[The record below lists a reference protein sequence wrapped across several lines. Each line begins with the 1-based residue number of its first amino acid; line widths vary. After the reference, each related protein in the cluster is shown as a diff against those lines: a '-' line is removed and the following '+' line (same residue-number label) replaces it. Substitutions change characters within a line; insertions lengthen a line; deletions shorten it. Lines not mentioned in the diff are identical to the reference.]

1 MGTKTVRMFMCA
13 ALAAALGVFG
23 PWAQATTQYGVVF
36 DPPFT
41 LPSLMVI
48 DVPAGPP
55 CYVLG
60 GGTHPCNFTVT
71 SLDFFDG
78 FNNEWIISG
87 PQTPV
92 GSQVDFDV
100 SNTTLLGIQVSV
112 SGLTLLHGE
121 RSCDGT
127 SLNVGLPS
135 GPVTSAVVTFHCG
148 GALEDDTGH
157 VVSITQI
164 TQVPEP
170 ATLALLGLGMS
181 GLALRRRRKLN

>member
-1 MGTKTVRMFMCA
+1 MGIKTARMFMYA
-13 ALAAALGVFG
+13 ALAAVLGTFG
-23 PWAQATTQYGVVF
+23 PGVQATTQYSVVF

-41 LPSLMVI
+41 LPGLMVI
-48 DVPAGPP
+48 NVPVGPP

-60 GGTHPCNFTVT
+60 GGVHLCNFVVT

-78 FNNEWIISG
+78 FNNEWVISG
-87 PQTPV
+87 PQTPS
-92 GSQVDFDV
+92 GSKVDFDV
-100 SNTTLLGIQVSV
+100 TNTTLLGIQVSV
-112 SGLTLLHGE
+112 SGLTLIHGE
-121 RSCDGT
+121 RSCGEGT
-127 SLNVGLPS
+127 SLNVGLPD

-148 GALEDDTGH
+148 GNSTNDTGN
-157 VVSITQI
+157 VISI